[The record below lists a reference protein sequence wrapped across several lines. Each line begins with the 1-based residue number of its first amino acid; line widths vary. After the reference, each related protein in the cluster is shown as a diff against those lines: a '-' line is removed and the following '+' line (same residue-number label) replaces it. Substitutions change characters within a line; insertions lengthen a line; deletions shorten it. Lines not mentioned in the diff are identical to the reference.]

1 MKYLG
6 KSDLLCLYNDA
17 ISLYTHRWPDNKR
30 GVQFPQFLSLLQE
43 AYLVKVM
50 ELQGAANF

>member
-6 KSDLLCLYNDA
+6 KSELLCLYNDA
-17 ISLYTHRWPDNKR
+17 TSLFTHRWPVNKR
-30 GVQFPQFLSLLQE
+30 GVQFPQLLSLLQE
-43 AYLVKVM
+43 VYLVEVM